1 MVVGIGTMG
10 VTYAVPSASKVAESF
25 CNAEFDWPA
34 KRVVNTITAHM
45 HGLIFMWILLSEG
58 TSTRKGTG
66 HGRMNSVPL
75 PSVVKLLSERIL
87 PTLDHP
93 LRDLPPQ
100 FNGVERLILRQPAE
114 DRELRSQHVAI
125 GNGRDHPPRPRL
137 DLLEPLPQ
145 IDPRHPNHHPNSTFP
160 LLP

>member
-34 KRVVNTITAHM
+34 KRVVNPITANM
-45 HGLIFMWILLSEG
+45 HVLIFMWILLSKG
-58 TSTRKGTG
+58 TSTTKGTG
-66 HGRMNSVPL
+66 HGKMNSVPL

-93 LRDLPPQ
+93 LHDLPPQ
-100 FNGVERLILRQPAE
+100 FNDVAPFIRL
-114 DRELRSQHVAI
+114 H
-125 GNGRDHPPRPRL
+125 
-137 DLLEPLPQ
+137 
-145 IDPRHPNHHPNSTFP
+145 
-160 LLP
+160 